1 MNCTNYNKLLCGNNG
16 ICIDNKC
23 HCLPYWSDIECKTSY
38 IDSLGVVYKIWNYG
52 FILLFGILLLF
63 TTFKFL
69 LFIIKRKSNLKNQK
83 LKVISY
89 SFIII
94 GILSNLLFLTIDP
107 FGKRGFNNIIIEII
121 GGWGLFFIFSSFILV
136 LIYWIGLYHYK
147 SMKYY
152 NDSGYRICNSNSKFN
167 PIARNCFI
175 VFDSIWFCFEL
186 IIKVLNSTSAS
197 NSNYHNKLSK
207 YYYFDGRYQ
216 FVSKFYN
223 CFIIIIG
230 LLISFGFIIYGIL
243 IYKRI
248 KNVKINK
255 YKKSKKIIVKKLLFV
270 TTVLS
275 ITFIITVLSMLL
287 FMKYGISNKTNYDT
301 ILVFGIKFFFE
312 IILSLEMIYI
322 LKDNKK
328 TKSILKQKQQK
339 QHHQYQNDNKGK
351 KEIEI
356 ENEKMIE
363 SSMTGIAQDNYT
375 NFEACAYATLTTG
388 TSNNINTNTNTN
400 T

>member
-1 MNCTNYNKLLCGNNG
+1 MSCTSNKLICGENG

-23 HCLPYWSDIECKTSY
+23 HCLPYWGGDECKTSY
-38 IDSLGVVYKIWNYG
+38 IDSLGIVFKIWNYS
-52 FILLFGILLLF
+52 FTILFGILLLF
-63 TTFKFL
+63 TIYKFIL
-69 LFIIKRKSNLKNQK
+69 NLIIKQKSNLKNQK
-83 LKVISY
+83 LKVISF

-94 GILSNLLFLTIDP
+94 GIISNLLFLTVDP
-107 FGKRGFNNIIIEII
+107 FGKRGYTKIIIELI

-147 SMKYY
+147 SIKYSNNSY
-152 NDSGYRICNSNSKFN
+152 AYKSNSKFN
-167 PIARNCFI
+167 PIARDCFI
-175 VFDSIWFCFEL
+175 IFDSLWFCFEL
-186 IIKVLNSTSAS
+186 IIKILNSTSAS

-243 IYKRI
+243 IYIRI
-248 KNVKINK
+248 KN
-255 YKKSKKIIVKKLLFV
+255 LLFV

-275 ITFIITVLSMLL
+275 ITFIVTVLSMLL

-301 ILVFGIKFFFE
+301 ILVFGIEFFFE
-312 IILSLEMIYI
+312 IVLSLEMIYI

-328 TKSILKQKQQK
+328 VKSNQNQQQKQQQQQQQQQHK
-339 QHHQYQNDNKGK
+339 QPKNDIKRK
-351 KEIEI
+351 KEIKI
-356 ENEKMIE
+356 EKEKTIE
-363 SSMTGIAQDNYT
+363 SSKTGIAEDNYS
-375 NFEACAYATLTTG
+375 NIEACAYATVTTDSND
-388 TSNNINTNTNTN
+388 TSNNTNTNIN
-400 T
+400 II

>member
-1 MNCTNYNKLLCGNNG
+1 MNCTINKLLCGENG

-23 HCLPYWSDIECKTSY
+23 YCLPYWSGDECKTSY
-38 IDSLGVVYKIWNYG
+38 IDSLGIIYKIWNYS
-52 FILLFGILLLF
+52 FIILFGILLIF
-63 TTFKFL
+63 TIFKFIL
-69 LFIIKRKSNLKNQK
+69 NLIIKQKSNLKNQK
-83 LKVISY
+83 LKVISF

-94 GILSNLLFLTIDP
+94 GIISNLLFLTVDP
-107 FGKRGFNNIIIEII
+107 FGKRGYTKIIIELI

-136 LIYWIGLYHYK
+136 LIYWIGLYHYQSIKYSNNSYGYK
-147 SMKYY
+147 S
-152 NDSGYRICNSNSKFN
+152 ISKFN

-175 VFDSIWFCFEL
+175 IFDSLWFCFEL
-186 IIKVLNSTSAS
+186 IIKILNSTSSS
-197 NSNYHNKLSK
+197 NSDHHNKISK

-248 KNVKINK
+248 KN
-255 YKKSKKIIVKKLLFV
+255 LLFV

-275 ITFIITVLSMLL
+275 ITFIVTVLSMLL

-312 IILSLEMIYI
+312 IVLSLEMIYI

-328 TKSILKQKQQK
+328 SNSKPNQQHQQHQQQKQKKQQK
-339 QHHQYQNDNKGK
+339 QLQQQKKPQNDNKR
-351 KEIEI
+351 KEEIII
-356 ENEKMIE
+356 ENEKTIE
-363 SSMTGIAQDNYT
+363 SSMTGIAEDNYT
-375 NFEACAYATLTTG
+375 NIEAYATVTTDSND
-388 TSNNINTNTNTN
+388 TSNNTNTNII
-400 T
+400 